1 MDKPWLMG
9 IDLGGSG
16 ARCLLVNRSSLALV
30 SAAGHWQFAPAPGT
44 FGTGYD
50 IDLEQVW
57 EVVGQA
63 CRDALAQAQI
73 DPGEVAAIAVSAM
86 RFSTVVLTADG
97 ESLLAVDNRDARAA
111 GEYFEVAEKMGQALL
126 DETGSWPLPLHAS
139 ARLLWLKNQQP
150 EKFQRVHTVFGMGEW
165 LTWRLSGARAIDAT
179 LASATGL
186 FDLTG
191 REWCWV
197 RIDQLGLPRTIFPPL
212 VDAGSAVGALT
223 FDAAAH
229 LGMNAGV
236 LVAMGGADTQCSLL
250 GGGVIEPGDV
260 GIVAGTTAPVQV
272 VLNRPHHDPA
282 GKSLGSYHVVPG
294 RWVLE
299 SNGGGMGYSL
309 SLMARILFPDA
320 PEPELRLLAEAAQSE
335 PGAAGMLSTL
345 GADVMNMRA
354 PTMPMGHVSLGHMAY
369 LDDPAPRRHLARA
382 LAEGCACGVRANLE
396 QLDAVLAPDLPG
408 TNPASVTLCGG
419 ISRSATFGQLLAN
432 IVAREVVVPQTHQ
445 TSALGAA
452 MCAGVAAGKYPD
464 FTAACRAL
472 TAVRTRFTAE
482 QKYAAVNGPLYA
494 TWSRFH
500 TAAETS
506 TVPVAVDHLLPRVLR
521 EPDVTAAAIAV
532 PDTGLHA
539 LVSASF
545 DAASLARL
553 RKHMDVQYAS
563 FREVKRLLTGAD
575 LVKALQ
581 GKQVFVTEVDVVDA
595 NALRQLPDLRVVA
608 ACRGD
613 AVNVDVDACTAF
625 GIPVL
630 FAPGRNAV
638 AVADLAVAFMINLA
652 RKLPAATAFLR
663 REDCTAGNMSKMGQA
678 FSQLQGRELWRKTI
692 GLVGL
697 GAVGRAVAKRLAGFE
712 VEVLVADPF
721 ATPEQAALAGCRL
734 TDLDTLLQ
742 RSDFVS
748 LHAAVTPATTGM
760 IGAQEFAKMQS
771 GAFFINTAR
780 AALIDEQALV
790 DALENGHLGGAALDT
805 FAVEPPGFDHPL
817 VQHPAVISTPHS
829 AGNTVEVADHQGD
842 SVSAALLQLLRGEV
856 PRCVLNPQTL
866 ANFSWQ
872 GAKPQPTEE
881 ELARLMNKSGPA
893 VTDLQRDAKAGKAAT
908 AKKPE
913 PTAAA
918 TSATAIAVSADIV
931 NKMKTI
937 LEKFCAGMAA
947 DPALNTFSADQDI
960 TLHFMAHDLGLD
972 FHLALKQGRVSSAL
986 GQPDSAAE
994 VQLQMR
1000 GEILDGMFTGTID
1013 TMECAMNGE
1022 LSFMGD
1028 AAKAMTLT
1036 HIQGDME
1043 RIYSAARAEVGDPG
1057 DLSAVPRP
1065 GTATAATVQAVASGD
1080 IREDLVA
1087 IMQEL
1092 FEAQVITATG
1102 GNISVRV
1109 PDSDNEVWITPSRLF
1124 KGDLRPELMVRINL
1138 DGENVV
1144 PGARSPSSEW
1154 CMHTQIL
1161 ASKPQANAVIHA
1173 HAPNATILANC
1184 GLPFLPISTEAAFF
1198 GNIPRVPF
1206 LMPGTPELAE
1216 AVAAA
1221 MENEWA
1227 VLMINHG
1234 IIVAGRNLRR
1244 AADMVEIIERTAEV
1258 ILGCHAV
1265 GKEPPVLP
1273 ADAVDY
1279 FRKLG
1284 DIVA

>member
-1 MDKPWLMG
+1 MEKPWLMG

-16 ARCLLVNRSSLALV
+16 ARCVLINRSSLALV
-30 SAAGHWQFAPAPGT
+30 SAAGKWRFAAAPGT

-50 IDLEQVW
+50 IDLDIVW
-57 EVVGQA
+57 EVAGQA
-63 CRDALAQAQI
+63 CRDALAQAGI
-73 DPGEVAAIAVSAM
+73 DAADVAAIAVSAM
-86 RFSTVVLTADG
+86 RFSTVVLTAGG

-150 EKFQRVHTVFGMGEW
+150 ENFSRAHTVFGMGEW
-165 LTWRLSGARAIDAT
+165 LTWRLCGARAIDPT

-186 FDLTG
+186 FDLT
-191 REWCWV
+191 RRQWCWA
-197 RIDQLGLPRTIFPPL
+197 RIDELGLPRALFPAV
-212 VDAGSAVGALT
+212 VDAGSAVGVLT
-223 FDAAAH
+223 ADAAAH
-229 LGMNAGV
+229 LGMKEGTV
-236 LVAMGGADTQCSLL
+236 VAMGGADTQCSLL
-250 GGGVIEPGDV
+250 GAGVTEPGDV
-260 GIVAGTTAPVQV
+260 GVVAGTTAPVQV
-272 VLNRPHHDPA
+272 VLDKPHYDRA

-309 SLMARILFPDA
+309 SLMARVLFPEA

-335 PGAAGMLSTL
+335 AGAAGMLSTL

-354 PTMPMGHVSLGHMAY
+354 PAMPMGHLSVGHMAY
-369 LDDPAPRRHLARA
+369 FDDPAPRRHVARA
-382 LAEGCACGVRANLE
+382 LVEGCACGVRANLD
-396 QLDAVLAPDLPG
+396 QLDSVLAPDLPG
-408 TNPASVTLCGG
+408 TREGLVTLCGG
-419 ISRSATFGQLLAN
+419 LSRSDVFGQLLAN
-432 IVAREVVVPQTHQ
+432 LIEREVAVPQTYQ

-452 MCAGVAAGKYPD
+452 ICAAVATGAYPD
-464 FTAACRAL
+464 FSAASRAL
-472 TAVRTRFTAE
+472 TAVRKLFSPE
-482 QKYAAVNGPLYA
+482 QQFAGVNGPLYA
-494 TWSRFH
+494 TWSRFRD
-500 TAAETS
+500 AADTS

-521 EPDVTAAAIAV
+521 EPEFASAAAS
-532 PDTGLHA
+532 PGTGLYA

-553 RKHMDVQYAS
+553 REHMDVQYAS

-638 AVADLAVAFMINLA
+638 AVADLAVGFMINLA
-652 RKLPAATAFLR
+652 RKLPAATQFLR
-663 REDCTAGNMSKMGQA
+663 RDDCTAGNMSKMGQA

-712 VEVLVADPF
+712 ADILVADPF
-721 ATPEQAALAGCRL
+721 ITPEQAALAGCRL
-734 TDLDTLLQ
+734 TDLDTLLR

-760 IGAQEFAKMQS
+760 IAADEFAKMKA

-790 DALENGHLGGAALDT
+790 DALESGHLGGAALDT

-829 AGNTVEVADHQGD
+829 AGNTVEVADHQGE
-842 SVSAALLQLLRGEV
+842 SVSQALLQLLRGET

-866 ANFSWQ
+866 AAFNWQ
-872 GAKPQPTEE
+872 GPKPQPSEE

-893 VTDLQRDAKAGKAAT
+893 VTDLQRDAKAAKAKQQAPAT
-908 AKKPE
+908 PAL
-913 PTAAA
+913 AAVA
-918 TSATAIAVSADIV
+918 PADIV
-931 NKMKTI
+931 AKMRAI

-947 DPALNTFSADQDI
+947 DPALTAFSADQDI
-960 TLHFMAHDLGLD
+960 TLQFSAHDLGLD
-972 FHLALKQGRVSSAL
+972 FYLSLKQGRVLSAL
-986 GQPDSAAE
+986 GAAEGAAE

-1000 GEILDGMFTGTID
+1000 GEILDGMFNGTID
-1013 TMECAMNGE
+1013 TMESAMNGE

-1057 DLSAVPRP
+1057 DLAAVPRP
-1065 GTATAATVQAVASGD
+1065 GAATAAAPVEAVAAGD
-1080 IREDLVA
+1080 IREELVA
-1087 IMQEL
+1087 IVQEL
-1092 FEAQVITATG
+1092 YESEVITATG

-1109 PDSDNEVWITPSRLF
+1109 PDNSNEVWITPSRLF
-1124 KGDLRPELMVRINL
+1124 KGDLKPELMVRINL
-1138 DGENVV
+1138 DGKNVV
-1144 PGARSPSSEW
+1144 AGARSPSSEW
-1154 CMHTQIL
+1154 CMHTRIL
-1161 ASKPQANAVIHA
+1161 ARKPQANAVIHA
-1173 HAPNATILANC
+1173 HAPNATILANT

-1216 AVAAA
+1216 AVANA
-1221 MENEWA
+1221 MEDEWA

-1244 AADMVEIIERTAEV
+1244 AADMVEIIERSAEV
-1258 ILGCHAV
+1258 ILGCYAV

-1273 ADAVDY
+1273 QDAVDY